1 MSMKFKYAAGISAAA
16 FALSANLAAAQT
28 VSEATGDDIERLDLD
43 QVVTTS
49 TPLARTLGKT
59 ITNVTVLDGEELEE
73 RLASSIGET
82 LRLEPGI
89 SSTSFG
95 AGASRPIIRGLGSDR
110 IRVLAD
116 GIGTFAVDQ
125 TSPDHAVPVEPAL
138 AERIEVFRGAASLL
152 YGSSA
157 AGGIVNTITG
167 IIPEEAPENGLEGA
181 ARYSYSTVDN
191 GNEVAGGANV
201 QLGQVVFHA
210 EGSFREAG
218 DYDIPG
224 LVASNELIGALAA
237 EANANGEPFVPTEEF
252 ETGFLPN
259 SDLETTTGAFG
270 ASWLFDSGDY
280 EGFFGAS
287 VSYLETNYGVPAG
300 ILTEEDLEGE
310 EEGEEGEEGEEEG
323 EEEGIR
329 IDLDQIRYDA
339 KGEIRGNL
347 GLFEKARFRFG
358 YGDYQHFELEG
369 DEVGTEFNNEEY
381 EGRLELTGKTVS
393 IGNGEFRS
401 ATGIQ
406 FRNREIE
413 AIGAEAFVPPSEQR
427 QIAVFGLGEYST
439 GPWVFDGSLRYENVE
454 NETDSFID
462 EEDGPEMSLDNNFD
476 LFSVSAGIGLQATE
490 QLFLGFN
497 GFRTERAPSVE
508 ENFSFGPHLATQF
521 FEIGNPNFEE
531 ETARGFE
538 ATARGEF
545 GPVTVIVN
553 GFLTEYDNF
562 IFEQETGE
570 IMDGLPVFAFVGSDT
585 RFRGFE
591 AELEADLGSFNSGTI
606 GEIRFSGQA
615 QADFVKADT
624 DGVLAGDQPRIPPFS
639 TLVGL
644 TADNDFATLRAEVEY
659 NAAQNA
665 VADFELPTGSF
676 TIFNMAL
683 AVRPFRDRP
692 NVTLGIRGQNLFDA
706 EVRNAVSFLKDTAP
720 LPGRNVRFD
729 IKVAF

>member
-1 MSMKFKYAAGISAAA
+1 MSIKLKYVAGISAAA
-16 FALSANLAAAQT
+16 FALSANLAVAQT
-28 VSEATGDDIERLDLD
+28 ATEATGDDIERLDLD
-43 QVVTTS
+43 EVVTTS

-110 IRVLAD
+110 IRVLSD

-210 EGSFREAG
+210 EGSFRDAS

-224 LVASNELIGALAA
+224 LVASNELVGALAA
-237 EANANGEPFVPTEEF
+237 EAIANGEPFVPTEEF

-329 IDLDQIRYDA
+329 IDL
-339 KGEIRGNL
+339 
-347 GLFEKARFRFG
+347 
-358 YGDYQHFELEG
+358 
-369 DEVGTEFNNEEY
+369 
-381 EGRLELTGKTVS
+381 
-393 IGNGEFRS
+393 
-401 ATGIQ
+401 
-406 FRNREIE
+406 
-413 AIGAEAFVPPSEQR
+413 
-427 QIAVFGLGEYST
+427 
-439 GPWVFDGSLRYENVE
+439 
-454 NETDSFID
+454 
-462 EEDGPEMSLDNNFD
+462 
-476 LFSVSAGIGLQATE
+476 
-490 QLFLGFN
+490 
-497 GFRTERAPSVE
+497 
-508 ENFSFGPHLATQF
+508 
-521 FEIGNPNFEE
+521 
-531 ETARGFE
+531 
-538 ATARGEF
+538 
-545 GPVTVIVN
+545 
-553 GFLTEYDNF
+553 
-562 IFEQETGE
+562 
-570 IMDGLPVFAFVGSDT
+570 
-585 RFRGFE
+585 
-591 AELEADLGSFNSGTI
+591 
-606 GEIRFSGQA
+606 
-615 QADFVKADT
+615 
-624 DGVLAGDQPRIPPFS
+624 
-639 TLVGL
+639 
-644 TADNDFATLRAEVEY
+644 
-659 NAAQNA
+659 
-665 VADFELPTGSF
+665 
-676 TIFNMAL
+676 
-683 AVRPFRDRP
+683 
-692 NVTLGIRGQNLFDA
+692 
-706 EVRNAVSFLKDTAP
+706 
-720 LPGRNVRFD
+720 
-729 IKVAF
+729 